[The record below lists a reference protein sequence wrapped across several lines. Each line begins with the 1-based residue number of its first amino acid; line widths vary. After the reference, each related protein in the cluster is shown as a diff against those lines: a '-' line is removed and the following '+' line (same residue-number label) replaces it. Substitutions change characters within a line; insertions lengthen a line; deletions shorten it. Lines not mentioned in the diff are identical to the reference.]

1 MKTLTLLIFGFLLFP
16 MSLSAQSVDVLL
28 QKVSEALSAG
38 KDDYAVSLFR
48 QAAGAG
54 TEQTEMYYWTNVE
67 KNSAV
72 APRFVRELAI
82 TRTSGIM
89 TKRIFFIR
97 NGCNTIRKMF
107 QVL

>member
-1 MKTLTLLIFGFLLFP
+1 MGVFQAVELYILKKMKTLTLLIFGFLLFP

-54 TEQTEMYYWTNVE
+54 TEQTEMYYWTCGG
-67 KNSAV
+67 SPFCAGTGCLLQGQ
-72 APRFVRELAI
+72 AEL
-82 TRTSGIM
+82 
-89 TKRIFFIR
+89 
-97 NGCNTIRKMF
+97 
-107 QVL
+107 

>member
-54 TEQTEMYYWTNVE
+54 TEQTEIGFGKHPFIGGFVRVVIVQATIGWIP
-67 KNSAV
+67 AV
-72 APRFVRELAI
+72 HGIACGFNRRFV
-82 TRTSGIM
+82 G
-89 TKRIFFIR
+89 
-97 NGCNTIRKMF
+97 
-107 QVL
+107 

>member
-72 APRFVRELAI
+72 APRFVRELAAYYKD
-82 TRTSGIM
+82 
-89 TKRIFFIR
+89 KR
-97 NGCNTIRKMF
+97 NYYKA
-107 QVL
+107 

>member
-72 APRFVRELAI
+72 APRFPGRNLPGHFPELLRDSNVVSK
-82 TRTSGIM
+82 T
-89 TKRIFFIR
+89 
-97 NGCNTIRKMF
+97 
-107 QVL
+107 